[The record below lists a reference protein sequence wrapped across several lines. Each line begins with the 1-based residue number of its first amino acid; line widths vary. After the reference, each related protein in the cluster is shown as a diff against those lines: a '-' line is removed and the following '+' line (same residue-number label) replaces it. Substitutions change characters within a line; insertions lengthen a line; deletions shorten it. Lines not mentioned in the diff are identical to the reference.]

1 MEVLVV
7 EVSSTPSHP
16 FVFRSSQLK
25 LYLHTIH
32 ESIMNL
38 CQQNEV
44 TYYVLCFSLKR
55 MRNVFRNIT
64 AIIIIA
70 Q

>member
-1 MEVLVV
+1 
-7 EVSSTPSHP
+7 
-16 FVFRSSQLK
+16 
-25 LYLHTIH
+25 
-32 ESIMNL
+32 MNL

-64 AIIIIA
+64 TIIIIA